1 MQNRSYDDL
10 VRTLNALIWYMRGF
24 DYVAADRYDETVAS
38 WNAEYGDKSPIM
50 NSRDID
56 ALVKARNAHRD

>member
-24 DYVAADRYDETVAS
+24 DYGAADRYDETVAR
-38 WNAEYGDKSPIM
+38 WNDEYGDKSPIM

-56 ALVKARNAHRD
+56 ALVNDRDKQRV